1 MKRWGERFLDST
13 RGQVVQLLRR
23 GEATVNEL
31 AAKLGLTDNA
41 IRAHLNTLGRD
52 GLVEEAG
59 KRAGV
64 RKPESVYALTPEAE
78 QLFPKA
84 YHVLVGQL
92 IEVLE
97 RRLSPGEVEQILREV
112 GRDLAAAQARNY
124 EGKPFSDRVQ
134 QALQTLGSMGGLA
147 ELEEHEGELII
158 QGCSCPLGEAVREHP
173 EVCRLAETLLTEIV
187 GAPVREM
194 CERDGTPRCVFRI
207 TRQN

>member
-13 RGQVVQLLRR
+13 RGQVVLLLRR

-64 RKPESVYALTPEAE
+64 RKPETVYALTPEAE

-84 YHVLVGQL
+84 YHVLLSRL
-92 IEVLE
+92 IDALR
-97 RRLSPGEVEQILREV
+97 RRLSPDEVEDIVREV
-112 GRDLAAAQARNY
+112 GRDLAAAHSQSY
-124 EGKPFSDRVQ
+124 EGRSFSERVQ
-134 QALQTLGSMGGLA
+134 YALHVLGGMGGLA
-147 ELEEHEGELII
+147 ELEEWNGELVI
-158 QGCSCPLGEAVREHP
+158 QGCSCPLREAVREHP

-187 GAPVREM
+187 GAPVQES
-194 CERDGTPRCVFRI
+194 CERDGTPRCIFKI
-207 TRQN
+207 ARQN